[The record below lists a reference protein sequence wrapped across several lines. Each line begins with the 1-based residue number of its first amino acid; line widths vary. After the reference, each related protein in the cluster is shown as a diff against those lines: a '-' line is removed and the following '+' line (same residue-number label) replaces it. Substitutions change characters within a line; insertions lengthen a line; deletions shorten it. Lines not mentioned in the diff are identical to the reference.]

1 MEQYSA
7 DIFDKARDRIYGSL
21 LEKGIDEIEQ
31 TVLDIITELDGR
43 GSEGI
48 PFDEWSIE
56 KLLSAQGRLS
66 ILRVNLGIAASRAVA
81 KTNHISRWKIYQNSK
96 EWSPLKTRLQKEFD
110 EAGKKLLKGD
120 VEAVLIEGLW
130 ETTQRE
136 VFQQEVADR
145 FKSVFDATNQV
156 LTSIKMQINHK
167 TQEAQQAKY
176 QGNEGA

>member
-7 DIFDKARDRIYGSL
+7 DIFERARDRIYDSL

-48 PFDEWSIE
+48 SFDEWPIE

-66 ILRVNLGIAASRAVA
+66 ILRVNLGIAASRAVS
-81 KTNHISRWKIYQNSK
+81 KSNHLSRWKIYQNSK
-96 EWSPLKTRLQKEFD
+96 EWIPLKSRLQKEFD
-110 EAGKKLLKGD
+110 AAGKKLLKGD
-120 VEAVLIEGLW
+120 IEAVLIEGLW

-145 FKSVFDATNQV
+145 FKSIFDATNQV
-156 LTSIKMQINHK
+156 LTALKMQIAHK
-167 TQEAQQAKY
+167 TQEAQQSKY
-176 QGNEGA
+176 NEGA

>member
-7 DIFDKARDRIYGSL
+7 ELFDKARSRIYHSL
-21 LEKGIDEIEQ
+21 LEKDIDEIEQ

-66 ILRVNLGIAASRAVA
+66 ILRVNLGIAASRAAA
-81 KTNHISRWKIYQNSK
+81 KSNHIMRWKIYQSSK
-96 EWSPLKTRLQKEFD
+96 EWIPLKTKLQKEFD
-110 EAGKKLLKGD
+110 QAGKKLLKGD
-120 VEAVLIEGLW
+120 IEAVLVEGLW

-176 QGNEGA
+176 NEGA